1 MKMKRKVTDI
11 KEFVNILE
19 EISWIIDRKSI
30 DLSDMIKKVKVAIGE
45 TTNKSNEESITHLV
59 GILPSLFMDK
69 ELFVKNDDLLDFA
82 EQILRLKA
90 KRSGNRSRTESI
102 GWIVCELSK
111 SDECIRK
118 DFLDALDELVGN
130 EEKKNTLKKKR
141 QMPNFSWNDA
151 IAKLNEES
159 L

>member
-1 MKMKRKVTDI
+1 MKKKVTDI
-11 KEFVNILE
+11 HEFINILE
-19 EISWIIDRKSI
+19 EISWIIDRKNI
-30 DLSDMIKKVKVAIGE
+30 NLSEMIKKLRAGSGE
-45 TTNKSNEESITHLV
+45 TSCQCNEDTITHLV

-82 EQILRLKA
+82 EQILKLKA

-111 SDECIRK
+111 SDETIRQ
-118 DFLDALDELVGN
+118 DLIDALDELVGN
-130 EEKKNTLKKKR
+130 EEKKSSLKKKR
-141 QMPNFSWNDA
+141 QMPNFSWNEA
-151 IAKLNEES
+151 IARLNDES

>member
-1 MKMKRKVTDI
+1 MKKKVTDI
-11 KEFVNILE
+11 QEFINILE
-19 EISWIIDRKSI
+19 EISWIIDRKNI
-30 DLSDMIKKVKVAIGE
+30 NLSEMIKKLRASSDE
-45 TTNKSNEESITHLV
+45 TNCQCNEGSITHLV

-82 EQILRLKA
+82 EQILKLKA

-111 SDECIRK
+111 SDETIR
-118 DFLDALDELVGN
+118 LDLIEALDELVGN
-130 EEKKNTLKKKR
+130 EEKKSSLKKKR
-141 QMPNFSWNDA
+141 QMPNFSWNEA
-151 IAKLNEES
+151 IARLNDES

>member
-1 MKMKRKVTDI
+1 MKKSVTDI
-11 KEFVNILE
+11 HEFINILE
-19 EISWIIDRKSI
+19 EISWIIGRKSI
-30 DLSDMIKKVKVAIGE
+30 NLSEMIKKLRASAGE
-45 TTNKSNEESITHLV
+45 INCQCNEDSITHLV

-82 EQILRLKA
+82 EQILKLKA

-111 SDECIRK
+111 SDETIRQ
-118 DFLDALDELVGN
+118 DLIDALDELVGN
-130 EEKKNTLKKKR
+130 EEKKSSLKKKR
-141 QMPNFSWNDA
+141 QMPNFSWNEA
-151 IAKLNEES
+151 IAKLNDES

>member
-1 MKMKRKVTDI
+1 MKRKVTDI
-11 KEFVNILE
+11 REFVNILE

-30 DLSDMIKKVKVAIGE
+30 DLSEMIRKLKEV
-45 TTNKSNEESITHLV
+45 TNGTKSQSSESSITHLV
-59 GILPSLFMDK
+59 GILPSLFMDR

-82 EQILRLKA
+82 EQILKLKA

-111 SDECIRK
+111 SDECLRQ
-118 DFLDALDELVGN
+118 DLVDALDELVGN
-130 EEKKNTLKKKR
+130 EEKKNNLKKRR
-141 QMPNFSWNDA
+141 QTPNFSWNEA